1 MISNNVLGRFL
12 LVNDGGMHSH
22 TLAFDL
28 SLRWLLLL
36 VDLLRLLLKLLIMM
50 QFKLKKLIRHIG

>member
-12 LVNDGGMHSH
+12 LVNDGGMHNN